1 MTRCP
6 VQLRCLRCLAAKVCF
21 VLGVLSFSGLP
32 ENTRAEEAPDLPS
45 GFVYEATDAGRYIQL
60 QTHKSLYWNER
71 EFAAGSATCLEDC
84 EVVWSP
90 VTAPDSAAPIGDWSI
105 ATRPDGSLQWSYK
118 GKLLYTN
125 VNDTFPNARLG
136 VGTAW
141 NVLFKYTDLPTG
153 MTIQDTLLGRV
164 LADHQGRTLY
174 TMNSAGDAENQSDA
188 AGTLSLWHR
197 FKAPWLA
204 NGQKDWTIE
213 VLSDGTR
220 QWFYKGEGLYLYEKD
235 KDPQDTYGHQQDD
248 LWSAVIL
255 EPPSGRPSWVTVQ
268 QVGVGRVYADQG
280 GKTLYAPMLI
290 NSLEGVNTC
299 LEDCM
304 RENWR
309 PLLAASEDV
318 SIGSWVIIDNEDGE
332 RQWSYNKRLLYT
344 HTKDDGP
351 GQMNGD
357 GFGIGYKLF
366 GGWRVIPVDSGI
378 LPSGS

>member
-1 MTRCP
+1 MNWHAERLYLGRRF
-6 VQLRCLRCLAAKVCF
+6 VAKTFF
-21 VLGVLSFSGLP
+21 VLGISGVCIDAQAN
-32 ENTRAEEAPDLPS
+32 EVSDLPQ
-45 GFVYEATDAGRYIQL
+45 GFAYETTDAGRYIQL
-60 QTHKSLYWNER
+60 QNHKSLYWNER
-71 EFAAGSATCLEDC
+71 EFAAGDATCLDDC
-84 EVVWSP
+84 EVVWPP
-90 VTAPDSAAPIGDWSI
+90 VTAPADAVPIGDWSI

-136 VGTAW
+136 ADTAW
-141 NVLFKYTDLPTG
+141 NVLFEYTELPAG
-153 MTIQDTLLGRV
+153 MTVQNTLLGRV

-174 TMNSAGDAENQSDA
+174 TMKISGGAENQSDA
-188 AGTLSLWHR
+188 GTSSLWR
-197 FKAPWLA
+197 PFNAPWLA
-204 NGQKDWTIE
+204 NGKRDWTIA

-235 KDPQDTYGHQQDD
+235 KDPQDTYGHQQDGV
-248 LWSAVIL
+248 WSAVIL
-255 EPPSGRPSWVTVQ
+255 EPPSGRPPWVTVQ
-268 QVGVGRVYADQG
+268 QVGVGRVYADQD
-280 GKTLYAPMLI
+280 GKTLYAPMLV
-290 NSLEGVNTC
+290 NSLDGVNTC
-299 LEDCM
+299 LEECM

-344 HTKDDGP
+344 HTNDDGP